1 MMTKGN
7 EIDHFLF
14 RLQPIRDQLTGMGVK
29 VEDDV
34 MVRTAL
40 NAVTKDW
47 ETFVQRLLGII
58 CGLSS
63 SDQKSDQHRS
73 RQGEEGG

>member
-1 MMTKGN
+1 MLLKNQMRLFMMAKGE
-7 EIDHFLF
+7 EIEPFLF
-14 RLQPIRDQLTGMGVK
+14 RLQAIRDQLTAMGVK

-47 ETFVQRLLGII
+47 ETFVQSILGRAD
-58 CGLSS
+58 LPN
-63 SDQKSDQHRS
+63 
-73 RQGEEGG
+73 